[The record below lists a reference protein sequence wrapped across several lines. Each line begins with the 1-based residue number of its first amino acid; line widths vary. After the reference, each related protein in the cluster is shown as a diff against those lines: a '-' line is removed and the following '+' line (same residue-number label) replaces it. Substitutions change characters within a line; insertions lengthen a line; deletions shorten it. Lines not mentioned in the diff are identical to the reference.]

1 MRTND
6 SDTLVDVEF
15 SRLSDSAIASS
26 FSSQINNDGALPHCC
41 NHLLSDELGRRLAG
55 NESLKAISA
64 HALQVAIQCIP

>member
-41 NHLLSDELGRRLAG
+41 NHLLSDELGRRLAR
-55 NESLKAISA
+55 NEGL
-64 HALQVAIQCIP
+64 ALG